1 MGYNSKGQ
9 LAICSGNGDCFCDSC
24 SCNQGYTG
32 YSCGC
37 PPPSYNVSSRER
49 SNATARIGTYCEECK
64 TCTGACS
71 NILSCVECHITGT
84 CGTRCAN
91 ITYVQNRT
99 SVPGYDGTMG
109 MKVVTHIPLI
119 TSLASVPYLLITSQS
134 CEVIYELDRYV
145 TGLEGNVYVVLDT
158 TQKNYATLRAMEF
171 LEYKQWEKSLREE
184 TNRSGSNPLFVDP
197 TSSYSN
203 PRYNARS

>member
-1 MGYNSKGQ
+1 METASVTAALVTKVTQ
-9 LAICSGNGDCFCDSC
+9 DTPVVA
-24 SCNQGYTG
+24 
-32 YSCGC
+32 

-64 TCTGACS
+64 VTV
-71 NILSCVECHITGT
+71 ILA
-84 CGTRCAN
+84 RCWP
-91 ITYVQNRT
+91 IPVGI
-99 SVPGYDGTMG
+99 VLGII
-109 MKVVTHIPLI
+109 VV
-119 TSLASVPYLLITSQS
+119 
-134 CEVIYELDRYV
+134 
-145 TGLEGNVYVVLDT
+145 
-158 TQKNYATLRAMEF
+158 EF

>member
-1 MGYNSKGQ
+1 METASVTAALVTKVTQ
-9 LAICSGNGDCFCDSC
+9 DTPVVA
-24 SCNQGYTG
+24 
-32 YSCGC
+32 

-64 TCTGACS
+64 C
-71 NILSCVECHITGT
+71 
-84 CGTRCAN
+84 
-91 ITYVQNRT
+91 
-99 SVPGYDGTMG
+99 SVPA
-109 MKVVTHIPLI
+109 PL
-119 TSLASVPYLLITSQS
+119 PPQS

-158 TQKNYATLRAMEF
+158 TQKNYATLRGNGDCNPSQVIWPIPVGIVLGIIVVGVIALILWKACSQLGEF